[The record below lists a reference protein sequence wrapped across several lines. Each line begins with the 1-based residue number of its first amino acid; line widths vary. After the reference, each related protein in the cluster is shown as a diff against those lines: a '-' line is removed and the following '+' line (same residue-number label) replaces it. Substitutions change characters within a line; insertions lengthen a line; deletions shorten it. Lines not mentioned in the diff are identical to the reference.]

1 MATYRLTRDARRDLS
16 TIREFTK
23 DRWGNEQ
30 SKKYI
35 LELRNVLTLLSDNPL
50 MGIRRRDIDEGVYS
64 FPHASH
70 VIYYIIEKKH
80 LIVIGVLHSSMAPSN
95 HLEGRMI
102 PER

>member
-1 MATYRLTRDARRDLS
+1 MCIRDR
-16 TIREFTK
+16 
-23 DRWGNEQ
+23 GNEQ

-35 LELRNVLTLLSDNPL
+35 LELRRLLTLLSDNPS

-80 LIVIGVLHSSMAPSN
+80 LIVTGVLHSSMAPTN
-95 HLEGRMI
+95 HLEGRTLV
-102 PER
+102 

>member
-16 TIREFTK
+16 AIREFTK
-23 DRWGNEQ
+23 SRWGNEQ

-35 LELRNVLTLLSDNPL
+35 LELRRLLTLLSDNPS

-70 VIYYIIEKKH
+70 VIYYIIEKKY
-80 LIVIGVLHSSMAPSN
+80 LIVIGVLHSSMAPTN
-95 HLEGRMI
+95 HLEGRTLV
-102 PER
+102 